1 MAPTVLKIKNYR
13 FFFNSREESRKHI
26 HIVSTEGTAKF
37 WLEPIVSLADF
48 YHLSDK
54 ELNEIKKIADER
66 KNEFI
71 DEWNKHFGL

>member
-1 MAPTVLKIKNYR
+1 MAPTVLKIKNFR

-26 HIVSTEGTAKF
+26 HIVSAEGTAKF
-37 WLEPIVSLADF
+37 WLEPTVSLADF
-48 YHLSDK
+48 YNLSEK

-71 DEWNKHFGL
+71 DEWNKHFGQ

>member
-1 MAPTVLKIKNYR
+1 MAPTVLKIKKFR

-26 HIVSTEGTAKF
+26 HIVSTGGTAKF

-48 YHLSDK
+48 YNLSDK
-54 ELNEIKKIADER
+54 ELNEIKKITDER